1 QIILNLQDNPLGNM
15 AILPDVLNSM
25 TLLLVQ
31 ILQYVSQDLSDNYY
45 NKIMQAINYGNLLG
59 VIVFNDGVKTN
70 ILAKKITER
79 FTPPNPF
86 NNDA

>member
-1 QIILNLQDNPLGNM
+1 
-15 AILPDVLNSM
+15 
-25 TLLLVQ
+25 
-31 ILQYVSQDLSDNYY
+31 
-45 NKIMQAINYGNLLG
+45 MQAINYGNLLG